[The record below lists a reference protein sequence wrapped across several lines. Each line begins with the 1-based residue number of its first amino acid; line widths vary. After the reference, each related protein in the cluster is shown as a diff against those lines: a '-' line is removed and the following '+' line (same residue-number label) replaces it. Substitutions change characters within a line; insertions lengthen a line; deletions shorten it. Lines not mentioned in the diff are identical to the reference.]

1 MTVVSQIPKDLTAC
15 PDCDLL
21 LHTDDSDHRQQG
33 LCPRCSAQLWGASS
47 STADIDLA
55 SAISGLLLFIP
66 AVSLPILKLDMVGQL
81 GSNSLAGGVWRLWR
95 EDEPL
100 LAILILLC
108 SLFAP
113 LMHLLLTVMIGLTQR
128 FKAHP
133 RHYPMWLKAK
143 VWMQG
148 WSMLEVYA
156 MGIIV
161 AYVKMMDPGE
171 VSVASG
177 TYCLVGLLLC
187 VILCSQYFH
196 EEQAWQYWE
205 QGKSQ

>member
-1 MTVVSQIPKDLTAC
+1 MTSASQIPKGLTAC

-21 LHTDDSDHRQQG
+21 LHTSDSDHRQQG
-33 LCPRCSAQLWGASS
+33 HCPRCAATLWHASS
-47 STADIDLA
+47 PSADIDLA
-55 SAISGLLLFIP
+55 AAVSGLILFIP
-66 AVSLPILKLDMVGQL
+66 AISLPILKLDMVGQL
-81 GSNSLAGGVWRLWR
+81 GSNSLLGGVGRLWL
-95 EDEPL
+95 ENEHL
-100 LAILILLC
+100 LAVLILLC
-108 SLFAP
+108 SLLAP
-113 LMHLLLTVMIGLTQR
+113 LMHLLLTAMIAVSIRLR
-128 FKAHP
+128 
-133 RHYPMWLKAK
+133 RYPSHFPAWLKCK
-143 VWMQG
+143 VWMQS

-187 VILCSQYFH
+187 IILCSQYFH

-205 QGKSQ
+205 QRS

>member
-1 MTVVSQIPKDLTAC
+1 MTIASQIPVELTAC

-21 LHTDDSDHRQQG
+21 LQTRDSDHRQQG
-33 LCPRCSAQLWGASS
+33 HCPRCSATLWHAASPNK
-47 STADIDLA
+47 DIDLA
-55 SAISGLLLFIP
+55 AAISGLLLFIP
-66 AVSLPILKLDMVGQL
+66 AMSLPILKLDMVGQL
-81 GSNSLAGGVWRLWR
+81 GSNSLLGGVKRLWL
-95 EDEPL
+95 ENEHM
-100 LAILILLC
+100 LAVLILLC

-113 LMHLLLTVMIGLTQR
+113 LMHLLLTAMIGISMRLQY
-128 FKAHP
+128 HP
-133 RHYPMWLKAK
+133 RHFPAWLKAK
-143 VWMQG
+143 VWMQS

-177 TYCLVGLLLC
+177 TYCLGGLLLC

-205 QGKSQ
+205 QRS